1 MGQLSYWLGL
11 LDVESLADATP
22 DGGGRENKEGSQ
34 LRMRPLR
41 VLIADD
47 HRLMLEAIR
56 LVLEEAEDIDI
67 VGEATSGSQV
77 LPLIGRSSPELVLL
91 DIRMPEMDG
100 LTCLDRIRK
109 VHPDLTVVMLS
120 AYDDPET
127 IASALARGAKSFIGK
142 MVDPRDLPS
151 ALRLVAQG
159 AVYRPVNGN
168 EMTGPRPA
176 EEAGLTPGEQRVLEA
191 LARGL
196 SNKEIAQEL
205 WLTQQT
211 VKFHLTNIYRRLGV
225 ANRTEAVRH
234 AYKHRLVA
242 HPFFEPA
249 A

>member
-1 MGQLSYWLGL
+1 VKGCFS
-11 LDVESLADATP
+11 DVR
-22 DGGGRENKEGSQ
+22 GGRRTDE
-34 LRMRPLR
+34 LREMRRLK

-47 HRLMLEAIR
+47 HRLILEATR
-56 LVLEEAEDIDI
+56 LVLEHAEDIEV

-77 LPLIGRSSPELVLL
+77 LPLVARTSPDLVLL
-91 DIRMPEMDG
+91 DVRMPEMDG
-100 LTCLDRIRK
+100 LTCLDRLRK
-109 VHPDLTVVMLS
+109 QYPNVAVVMLS

-151 ALRLVAQG
+151 ALRLVVQGTVHSPVIGTEAKEDGEAQK
-159 AVYRPVNGN
+159 
-168 EMTGPRPA
+168 
-176 EEAGLTPGEQRVLEA
+176 AGLTPSEQRVLES
-191 LARGL
+191 LAQGL

-225 ANRTEAVRH
+225 TNRTEAVRH

-242 HPFFEPA
+242 HPFFEPVA
-249 A
+249 

>member
-1 MGQLSYWLGL
+1 
-11 LDVESLADATP
+11 
-22 DGGGRENKEGSQ
+22 
-34 LRMRPLR
+34 MRRLK

-47 HRLMLEAIR
+47 HRLILEATR
-56 LVLEEAEDIDI
+56 LVLEQTEDVEV
-67 VGEATSGSQV
+67 VGEATSGAQV
-77 LPLIGRSSPELVLL
+77 LPLVARTNPDLVLL
-91 DIRMPEMDG
+91 DVRMPEMDG

-109 VHPDLTVVMLS
+109 LHPEVGVVMLS

-142 MVDPRDLPS
+142 MIDPRDLAS

-159 AVYRPVNGN
+159 AVYSPVTASEPDG
-168 EMTGPRPA
+168 ERAA
-176 EEAGLTPGEQRVLEA
+176 EKAGLTPGEQRVLEA
-191 LARGL
+191 LAQGL

-225 ANRTEAVRH
+225 TNRTEAVRH

>member
-1 MGQLSYWLGL
+1 
-11 LDVESLADATP
+11 
-22 DGGGRENKEGSQ
+22 
-34 LRMRPLR
+34 MRPLR

-47 HRLMLEAIR
+47 HRLILEAIR
-56 LVLEEAEDIDI
+56 LVLDEAEDIEI
-67 VGEATSGSQV
+67 VGEATTGSQV
-77 LPLIGRSSPELVLL
+77 LPLVARTSPDLVLL

-100 LTCLDRIRK
+100 LTCLDRIQK
-109 VHPDLTVVMLS
+109 LNSGTMVVMLS
-120 AYDDPET
+120 SYDDPET

-159 AVYRPVNGN
+159 AVYRSVEGG
-168 EMTGPRPA
+168 EVSRVRPA
-176 EEAGLTPGEQRVLEA
+176 QEAGLTPSEERVLEA

-196 SNKEIAQEL
+196 SNKEIATEL

-225 ANRTEAVRH
+225 ASRTEAVRH

-249 A
+249 AEEPLAVSRA